1 MRDRWFY
8 GWNVVALT
16 LVFQAISIGILIYSF
31 ALFVV
36 PWLEE
41 FSSPRRDI
49 MLCIVALQLG
59 TGVLSPFAGRAL
71 DRYSPRIVI
80 VLGAILLASGL
91 ILMSQVSAL
100 WQIILLFA
108 TLLPAG
114 MSLTG
119 PLAAQSL
126 VTRWF
131 TERRGLAIGLSAMG
145 TSIGGVIFPLMNHFL
160 ISTLG
165 WRQALIILGII
176 TVTLICPL
184 TWWILKREPPHRSG
198 DESPATRNDI
208 QPEYRRWRTKD
219 ILTSPLFWIPA
230 IAFIPLN
237 AAFGGVQFNLG
248 AYMQDL
254 NFESGQAAILISLI
268 SVSMITGKL
277 FFGSLSD
284 TVDHRRLYWVAVI
297 CMGLSLA
304 MFQGDPGLIR
314 LRTAAFLLGFATGGI
329 LPLNGIII
337 SSRFGV
343 ASFGKVMGLISL
355 FLMLGAFGPLL
366 AGWIYDSTGSY
377 DMAFSVLLLLL
388 VPAAM
393 IMSQLKPAA
402 QKVTLTVEQDG
413 VTSTREP
420 IQ

>member
-49 MLCIVALQLG
+49 MLCIVALQIG

-71 DRYSPRIVI
+71 DRFSPRIVI

-91 ILMSQVSAL
+91 VLMSQVIAL
-100 WQIILLFA
+100 WQIILLYA

-114 MSLTG
+114 ISLTG

-145 TSIGGVIFPLMNHFL
+145 TSIGGIVFPLMNHFL

-165 WRQALIILGII
+165 WRQALVILGII

-184 TWWILKREPPHRSG
+184 TWWILKRKPPHSNG
-198 DESPATRNDI
+198 NESRAT
-208 QPEYRRWRTKD
+208 PGGLLLEYRRWRTKD
-219 ILTSPLFWIPA
+219 ILRSPLFWIPV
-230 IAFIPLN
+230 IAFVPLN

-254 NFESGQAAILISLI
+254 HFESGQAAILISLI
-268 SVSMITGKL
+268 SLSMITGKL
-277 FFGSLSD
+277 FFGLLSD

-297 CMGLSLA
+297 CMGLSLV
-304 MFQGDPGLIR
+304 MFQGNPELIR
-314 LRTAAFLLGFATGGI
+314 IRTAAFLLGFATGGI
-329 LPLNGIII
+329 LPLSGIII

-366 AGWIYDSTGSY
+366 AGWIYDRAGSY
-377 DMAFSVLLLLL
+377 DMAFSVLLLML
-388 VPAAM
+388 VPAALT
-393 IMSQLKPAA
+393 MSQLKPAA
-402 QKVTLTVEQDG
+402 QKSDAVTTGRAADP
-413 VTSTREP
+413 R
-420 IQ
+420 